1 MTSSLGHDGL
11 KQCVKKIEV
20 LKYKFRSSFVKG
32 ARLFY
37 LVLMRIK
44 AVPFLFDFV

>member
-1 MTSSLGHDGL
+1 MSSLVQDEV
-11 KQCVKKIEV
+11 KQCAKKIKV
-20 LKYKFRSSFVKG
+20 FNHKFHTSFVKG
-32 ARLFY
+32 AGFFY